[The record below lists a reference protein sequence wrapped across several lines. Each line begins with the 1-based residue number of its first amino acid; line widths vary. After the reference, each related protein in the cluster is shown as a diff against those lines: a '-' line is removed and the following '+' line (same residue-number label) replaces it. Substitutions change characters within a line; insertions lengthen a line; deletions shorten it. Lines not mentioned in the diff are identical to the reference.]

1 MDDRRTASKDDTVRI
16 LRPPPKVFT
25 DELGRNIWMSGVAPI
40 ELELEGDT
48 GISTDPY
55 NHGLA
60 FASIT

>member
-1 MDDRRTASKDDTVRI
+1 
-16 LRPPPKVFT
+16 
-25 DELGRNIWMSGVAPI
+25 MSGVAPI